1 VVRVRGGE
9 ASAMLD
15 PASLNLTE
23 PDSEQEA
30 LRCVFLEFAAAF
42 PWFSHVARRCAY
54 LGLESRVAREV
65 KVHEVSTVR
74 AVSLTHGSHLE
85 TGGIYFVGEGPGSG
99 DFSASRVYL
108 GYVVIMAMIPDNVY
122 SAPRIGHAGHSE
134 HLKAFG
140 ADRSLDHWFTEGLCE
155 LELSEMQ
162 QGRRDE
168 LRRSLVELL

>member
-1 VVRVRGGE
+1 
-9 ASAMLD
+9 MLD

-54 LGLESRVAREV
+54 LDLESRVAREV

-122 SAPRIGHAGHSE
+122 SAPRIGRTGQSE

-140 ADRSLDHWFTEGLCE
+140 ADRSSNKKGYSNSTRLITRP
-155 LELSEMQ
+155 SAPAASPTAPTRPKNPVNQ
-162 QGRRDE
+162 
-168 LRRSLVELL
+168 